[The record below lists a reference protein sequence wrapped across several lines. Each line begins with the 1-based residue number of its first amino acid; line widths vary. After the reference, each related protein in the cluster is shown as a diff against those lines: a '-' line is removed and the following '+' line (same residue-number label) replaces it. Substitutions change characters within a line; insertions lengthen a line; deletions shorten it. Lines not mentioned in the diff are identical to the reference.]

1 MEAGRAKGVLIMQG
15 PSYLTDVLG
24 MGAEEYWDRSQDAVQ
39 EMDKTLILRCH
50 FAFPIS
56 SQFTIDLGGKA
67 YQSKTVLHPLGLPP
81 PVERKRKGGSKWER
95 LPVREFRN
103 FFLSGMFAE
112 DNIAHIR

>member
-1 MEAGRAKGVLIMQG
+1 MLIMQG
-15 PSYLTDVLG
+15 PSYLTDVSV
-24 MGAEEYWDRSQDAVQ
+24 AEEYWDRSQDAVQ

-81 PVERKRKGGSKWER
+81 PRRTQEERGIQMGKVARPRIS
-95 LPVREFRN
+95 
-103 FFLSGMFAE
+103 
-112 DNIAHIR
+112 